1 MDAVIISYILP
12 RLGKVPIKPE
22 QRNVKPVAKDASFR
36 PLNDEE
42 AQLQLI
48 RGEKSRPQEQK
59 PPHGLYKDA
68 EGKKHFDDF
77 V

>member
-22 QRNVKPVAKDASFR
+22 VRNVKPVEKDAKFR

-48 RGEKSRPQEQK
+48 RGEKPHPRDQH
-59 PPHGLYKDA
+59 PHGLYKDA
-68 EGKKHFDDF
+68 EGKQHFDDF